1 MIDPNERHTFIDKNW
16 EKGISFLDAK
26 SDYWKQTRNMN
37 QSDYRRLNEAMRESN
52 GRIVRE
58 ATKEELAEL
67 IAP

>member
-26 SDYWKQTRNMN
+26 SDYWKQTRNMD
-37 QSDYRRLNEAMRESN
+37 QSDYRLLNKAMREGN